1 MWKQRESTGQ
11 SSIDELW
18 DQAVRL
24 RVDLSNSLAKV
35 VGEIESRARELGSTE
50 SGLGRILDDL
60 QRANQEL
67 ADIFEAS
74 PNAYV
79 ITDESYTILQVNR
92 SACRLLNAV
101 PATVIGQTW
110 SESRFGVSLDTRVI
124 RLPIREGSPS
134 RLLWHLTGGEGRGS
148 VDCQSATAT
157 PVEEGDRADGEIPE
171 AILRRAISESVVG
184 VVVVVGAGGEQAF
197 LNPAAARI
205 LGRPDSDKSGIHRF
219 DGSLHFPNG
228 RPHALSVLCLER
240 ILRGK
245 TVVGESAYI
254 RARNGSQRWI
264 RLCGGPITD
273 GTGTLVGALL
283 VMDDVTA
290 IYEEQRRRAEWLSMV
305 VHDLRAPLAI
315 ISGYA
320 QLLQK
325 EAADRDEPDGDLR
338 ALETIGSHAARLNRM
353 ISDLLEA
360 SRIEIRKLAL
370 QRQRTNLLAVIE
382 RLAEDTRQTAPDRP
396 VEVVAPNPE
405 ACVALV
411 DPARLDQVLDN
422 LLQNA
427 IKYGTPRTPI
437 LIAVTCDAQTV
448 QIRVTN
454 QGPGISP
461 QEATQLFR
469 RFHRTPA
476 ATKSRSE
483 GLGLGLYI
491 ARGIVEAHGGQ
502 ISVESIP
509 NETTTFTISL
519 PTERVSALPGI
530 QNAW

>member
-1 MWKQRESTGQ
+1 MWKQRESTEQ
-11 SSIDELW
+11 STTDDLW

-24 RVDLSNSLAKV
+24 RVDLSNSLTKV
-35 VGEIESRARELGSTE
+35 VGEIESRARELESTE

-79 ITDESYTILQVNR
+79 ITDESRTILQVNR
-92 SACRLLNAV
+92 SASRLLNAV
-101 PATVIGQTW
+101 PATLVGQTW
-110 SESRFGVSLDTRVI
+110 SESRFGVSLDARAT
-124 RLPIREGSPS
+124 RLPSRQGSPP
-134 RLLWHLTGGEGRGS
+134 RLLWHLTSGDGRGS
-148 VDCQSATAT
+148 VDDQSAIPT
-157 PVEEGDRADGEIPE
+157 PIEEGDRVDGEIPE
-171 AILRRAISESVVG
+171 AILRRAFSESVVG
-184 VVVVVGAGGEQAF
+184 VVVVVGARGEQAF

-205 LGRPDSDKSGIHRF
+205 LGRPDSGKSGIHRF
-219 DGSLHFPNG
+219 DGSLYFPNG

-273 GTGTLVGALL
+273 GTGTVVGGLL

-290 IYEEQRRRAEWLSMV
+290 IHEEQRRRAEWLSVV

-320 QLLQK
+320 QLLRK
-325 EAADRDEPDGDLR
+325 EAADRDGHEGDLR

-353 ISDLLEA
+353 ISDLMEA

-370 QRQRTNLLAVIE
+370 QRQQTNLLAMVE
-382 RLAEDTRQTAPDRP
+382 RLAEDARQTAPDRP

-411 DPARLDQVLDN
+411 DPERLDQVLDN

-427 IKYGTPRTPI
+427 IKYGTPGTPI
-437 LIAVTCDAQTV
+437 QMAVTCDPRTV
-448 QIRVTN
+448 QIRITN
-454 QGPGISP
+454 HGQGFSP
-461 QEATQLFR
+461 QEATRLFR
-469 RFHRTPA
+469 RFHRTSA

-502 ISVESIP
+502 ISVESVP
-509 NETTTFTISL
+509 NQTTTFTISL
-519 PTERVSALPGI
+519 PTERVSTLPGI